1 MFRWACF
8 GIAVL
13 FGMGMLALLYDLK
26 RDVTSSLETARTAVT
41 EANQAVTTVNS
52 RLPEILAEVKAG
64 TEALSQVADDVELI
78 RSVAGIQDDESKHNL
93 RSLATYADEI
103 QRVLTSEA
111 ADRNA
116 MILIE
121 EVLGSDLKEV
131 ETVEEFLVGLNKE
144 MVSLILPLS
153 KSRQEILY
161 RATYSGPPRRKPYYI
176 RLPDAEPVKLE
187 DFIKQHHPESA
198 ALPVYEAQ

>member
-1 MFRWACF
+1 MFKWVCFGTALLF
-8 GIAVL
+8 GIALLV
-13 FGMGMLALLYDLK
+13 LLYDLK
-26 RDVTSSLETARTAVT
+26 RDVTSSLETGRTAVT
-41 EANQAVTTVNS
+41 EANQAVATVNA
-52 RLPEILAEVKAG
+52 RLPEIVAEVRAG
-64 TEALSQVADDVELI
+64 TETLSQVADDVELI
-78 RSVAGIQDDESKHNL
+78 RSIAGIRDDESRHNL

-103 QRVLTSEA
+103 QKILTTQA

-116 MILIE
+116 VILIE
-121 EVLGSDLKEV
+121 EVFGSDLKEV

-153 KSRQEILY
+153 KSRQEVLY

-176 RLPDAEPVKLE
+176 RFPDAEPAKLE

-198 ALPVYEAQ
+198 ALPSYTAD